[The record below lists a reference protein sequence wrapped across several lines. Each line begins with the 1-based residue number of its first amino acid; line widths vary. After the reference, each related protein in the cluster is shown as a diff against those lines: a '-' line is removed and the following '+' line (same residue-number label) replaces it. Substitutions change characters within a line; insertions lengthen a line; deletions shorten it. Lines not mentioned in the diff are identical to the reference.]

1 MVATSR
7 LGFQRWLNPFI
18 RVNRKNEAVT
28 TPTADPLL
36 ASLDWPGLDERVR
49 AQQRNREVHTP
60 AISTF
65 RWWARRSHAL
75 IGELLDGAA
84 SDSEGFCVGDPFSG
98 GGTVAVEA
106 ARRGINVFAQ
116 DLHPWA
122 IAGLSATLKQVD
134 CGELEKGAKKLLG
147 ALAGLRTTL
156 YRSNCPD
163 HGDDSEVLTAFWV
176 RVASC
181 PGCGNAVHLFPYSLI
196 TKASRASEESGA
208 WWGCSACGTATKSS
222 DKAGDRSCSGCGSA
236 LVDGDVPLNPSRQA
250 SCPHTGCTTT
260 FAAFESPPRWKMV
273 LVQRRC
279 RFEGRS
285 HVHFDLPSEGEI
297 RRAESSD
304 PALPV
309 PATLNEPIPEGLET
323 RVLRRTGFS
332 TWADLY
338 SPRQLQVLATAI
350 PVIDSMRVEAAV
362 RERLKLA
369 LCGCAEMAGR
379 VSRWDRYY
387 PKAFEAMAN
396 HRFAVT
402 GLSCE
407 TNLLAERGRGTLPR
421 RLGHTLRA
429 AQWAKDELPTG
440 LVVSR
445 RQALATSG
453 RVQPDGV
460 VLTEGSSERQR
471 ATTGSIDL
479 VLTDPPYFDDVQYAE
494 LAAVFL
500 AWARASGLVPVSA
513 TLDLGS
519 EAVAN
524 TQRGTGVERYCDL
537 LTGILSETHR
547 TLAGDGRMVL
557 TYHNSDIRAWWA
569 LGRALRSAKFRVS
582 ALAIT
587 HSENER
593 DHAKRGK
600 LAFSRDLVI
609 ECDPLPTDD
618 KESQPEPRLVWEA
631 EGSEAAELV
640 AAGRALATM
649 PTDEEL
655 DDFRNRF
662 CTLRGQIA
670 PTRISPRTEAV
681 VRHA

>member
-1 MVATSR
+1 MTA
-7 LGFQRWLNPFI
+7 
-18 RVNRKNEAVT
+18 
-28 TPTADPLL
+28 PTADPLL
-36 ASLDWPGLDERVR
+36 ASLDWPGLDQRVR

-84 SDSEGFCVGDPFSG
+84 PDSEGFCVGDPFSG

-106 ARRGINVFAQ
+106 ARRGIDVFAQ

-134 CGELEKGAKKLLG
+134 CNELEKGANKLLG
-147 ALAGLRTTL
+147 ALAGLRTTV
-156 YRSNCPD
+156 YRGNCPD

-181 PGCGNAVHLFPYSLI
+181 PDCGKAVHLFPYSLI

-208 WWGCSACGTATKSS
+208 WWGCGVCGTATKFS

-236 LVDGDVPLNPSRQA
+236 LVDGDIPLTPSRQA
-250 SCPHTGCTTT
+250 NCPHTGCTKT
-260 FAAFESPPRWKMV
+260 FAAFESPPRWKMI

-285 HVHFDLPSEGEI
+285 HVHFDLPSEEET
-297 RRAESSD
+297 RQAEFKD

-323 RVLRRTGFS
+323 RVLRRTGFA

-350 PVIDSMRVEAAV
+350 PVIENMRVEAAV

-429 AQWAKDELPTG
+429 AQWAKDELPAE

-460 VLTEGSSERQR
+460 VLTEGSSEHQR
-471 ATTGSIDL
+471 AATGSINL

-500 AWARASGLVPVSA
+500 AWARASGLVPDSA

-537 LTGILSETHR
+537 LTAILSETHR

-609 ECDPLPTDD
+609 ECHPLPTDG

-631 EGSEAAELV
+631 EGSEASELV

-649 PTDEEL
+649 PADEEL
-655 DDFRNRF
+655 GDFRTRF

-670 PTRISPRTEAV
+670 PTRISPRIKAV